1 MKSITTLIISTFL
14 LVQSYPSIS
23 RTNHLNPE
31 TSYQQTRQQD
41 DSRSTKSRTTL
52 EELSA
57 FASECNLY
65 AAQCAN
71 KVELYEKYRTTANS
85 VIENQAAR
93 TVQLKDELAA
103 EKRKNNLLI
112 PILGVAVGFLGG
124 AFLIRK

>member
-1 MKSITTLIISTFL
+1 MILVKTLILSL
-14 LVQSYPSIS
+14 LVLVQSSQS
-23 RTNHLNPE
+23 FSLTTTLNPE
-31 TSYQQTRQQD
+31 TSYQQTRQQVG
-41 DSRSTKSRTTL
+41 SENTKRTTL

-57 FASECNLY
+57 FASECNAY
-65 AAQCAN
+65 AAQCAD

-93 TVQLKDELAA
+93 TVQLKDELAS

-124 AFLIRK
+124 ALLIKK